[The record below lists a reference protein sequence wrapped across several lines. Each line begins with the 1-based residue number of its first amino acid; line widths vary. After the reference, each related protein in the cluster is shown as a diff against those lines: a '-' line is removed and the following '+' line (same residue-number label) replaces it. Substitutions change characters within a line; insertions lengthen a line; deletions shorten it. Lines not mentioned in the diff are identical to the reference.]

1 MKAPEART
9 AKERFGHPLAWVAI
23 AFLAGVALSLCSRRL
38 SYPYFVDEIWVVR
51 GVLDGERD
59 ITPPLLYALL
69 RLLRGI
75 VQTDAEWLMR
85 VPSLLAVALGAI
97 LLPAWATLRR
107 WSACETAAAWLTGG
121 LLALSSPVFFYG
133 GMVKAYAL
141 EALFSVWMIAMLV
154 EGAPSPPRR
163 AYWIA
168 YLAVSGVFL
177 VATYPAVFVVAGF
190 CAAFAWRWIFG
201 RRRPVAEGRAF
212 LGVHLLLAALFLCA
226 YAFRLR
232 YQISA
237 GTANDPAGLNLYW
250 TKAFWD
256 GSWGFIERQ
265 TLQFFGH
272 QFNLVRGA
280 WAVVGL
286 HILAWA
292 GGKIVRRQW
301 EALDVLVFVVAPIG
315 LVLLA
320 SRFRLYPYGE
330 VRLMLFTAPLVFG
343 LFAHAVAGNLRRRS
357 WPRVLVAVLTGGFLA
372 VFAFQGM
379 IRDPYATGHM
389 NFVDDRP
396 LHALLRGNA
405 ASGEVPVFAGDS
417 AWAGLNW
424 YLEPGGADIRPLAS
438 AATTSWSCAWF
449 VVDERGR
456 GEWEFYR
463 ELQDRMG
470 LDETTRY
477 SPRPGS
483 HAIRVRKTGETP

>member
-23 AFLAGVALSLCSRRL
+23 ALLAGVALSLCSRRL

-59 ITPPLLYALL
+59 ITPPLLYVVL
-69 RLLRGI
+69 RVLHGLFRS
-75 VQTDAEWLMR
+75 DSEWLMR
-85 VPSLLAVALGAI
+85 LPGLLSAVLGAI

-133 GMVKAYAL
+133 GMVKAYTL
-141 EALFSVWMIAMLV
+141 EALFSVWMIAMMV
-154 EGAPSPPRR
+154 EWAESPPRK

-168 YLAVSGVFL
+168 YLAVAGVFL

-201 RRRPVAEGRAF
+201 CRRPAAEGRIF
-212 LGVHLLLAALFLCA
+212 LGVHLLLAALFLFA

-232 YQISA
+232 YQVSA
-237 GTANDPAGLNLYW
+237 GTANDPAGLDLYW
-250 TKAFWD
+250 TRAFWD
-256 GSWGFIERQ
+256 GSWGFVKRQ
-265 TLQFFGH
+265 TLHFFGH

-286 HILAWA
+286 HILTWV
-292 GGKIVRRQW
+292 GGKIVRKQW
-301 EALDVLVFVVAPIG
+301 EALDALVFAVAPIG

-330 VRLMLFTAPLVFG
+330 TRLMLFAAPLVFG
-343 LFAHAVAGNLRRRS
+343 LFAHAVAGNLRGRS
-357 WPRVLVAVLTGGFLA
+357 WPRISVAILTAGFLA
-372 VFAFQGM
+372 AFAFQGM

-396 LHALLRGNA
+396 LHALLRDSA
-405 ASGEVPVFAGDS
+405 ASGGVPVFAGES

-424 YLEPGGADIRPLAS
+424 YLEPGGADIRPLAA
-438 AATTSWSCAWF
+438 AATASWSCAWF

-463 ELQDRMG
+463 ELQKQLE
-470 LDETTRY
+470 LDETTRF
-477 SPRPGS
+477 SHRPGF
-483 HAIRVRKTGETP
+483 HAVRVQRTAGAP